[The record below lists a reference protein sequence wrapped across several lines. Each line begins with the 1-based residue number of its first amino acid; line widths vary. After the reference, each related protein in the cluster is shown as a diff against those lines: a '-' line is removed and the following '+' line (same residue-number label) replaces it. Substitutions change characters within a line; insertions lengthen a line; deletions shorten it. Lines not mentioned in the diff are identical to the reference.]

1 MAGRDEHRKP
11 SLTALSSY
19 YTTDVD
25 RFVEAAPAGLRRL
38 AEANC
43 RPASTLLGV
52 VRLFHPAILV
62 EIEATAMV

>member
-1 MAGRDEHRKP
+1 
-11 SLTALSSY
+11 
-19 YTTDVD
+19 
-25 RFVEAAPAGLRRL
+25 VEAAPAGLRRP

>member
-1 MAGRDEHRKP
+1 MRQAYDLVFWNR
-11 SLTALSSY
+11 LY

-25 RFVEAAPAGLRRL
+25 RFVGAEPEGLRRR